1 MSLQNLC
8 RSGEQ
13 EKSSVRNDSASYS
26 VEKQRGEIPTVMDS
40 PKENA
45 NPRVFRAVSERQ
57 RSANDF
63 DESTVDEIDEREVFD
78 TLRRVSDPEHPLSLE
93 ELNVVSL
100 EHIRVHRQSKQV
112 EVEFTPTIP
121 HCSLATL
128 IGLCLRVQL
137 GRCLPLGWKSHVSIR
152 AGTHVQEL
160 QINKQ
165 LADKERVAA
174 AIENPHLANV
184 VNECLRG
191 TYVTHRTTE
200 AQRAF

>member
-1 MSLQNLC
+1 M
-8 RSGEQ
+8 
-13 EKSSVRNDSASYS
+13 EK
-26 VEKQRGEIPTVMDS
+26 EKD
-40 PKENA
+40 NA
-45 NPRVFRAVSERQ
+45 NPRVFRAASERQ
-57 RSANDF
+57 RSANEF
-63 DESTVDEIDEREVFD
+63 DESVVDDIDEREVFD
-78 TLRRVSDPEHPLSLE
+78 TLRRVSDPEHPLTLE

-100 EHIRVHRQSKQV
+100 EHIRVHRESKRV

-137 GRCLPLGWKSHVSIR
+137 GRCLPIGWKSHVSIR
-152 AGTHVQEL
+152 AGAHVQEV

-174 AIENPHLANV
+174 AVENPHLANV

-191 TYVTHRTTE
+191 TYAVPRTTE